1 MKVSLYDFNEK
12 IQIKNMP
19 KIFIVRHGQDVDN
32 ANNIL
37 NGLRDLDLTD
47 LGREQA
53 KEAAQKLKDKNIK
66 IIYSSPL
73 KRALETAQIMARTL
87 GVKKIIVN
95 NDLRERDFG
104 VLTGK
109 SLADIPKYSKN
120 NLPIDGT
127 VYFLDVK
134 KAENFPAAY
143 ERAKRALEKIV
154 AKENG
159 QNILIVTH
167 GDFGKM
173 LQAAYYGW
181 GWERGLKTPH
191 FGNGD
196 ILKLVA
202 RPD

>member
-1 MKVSLYDFNEK
+1 
-12 IQIKNMP
+12 MP
-19 KIFIVRHGQDVDN
+19 KIFIVRHGQDMDN

-37 NGLRDLDLTD
+37 NGLRDLALTD
-47 LGREQA
+47 LGRKQA
-53 KEAAQKLKDKNIK
+53 RATAQKLKDKNIG

-73 KRALETAQIMARTL
+73 KRALETARIMARAL

-127 VYFLDVK
+127 LYFLDVK
-134 KAENFPAAY
+134 KAESFPTVY
-143 ERAKRALEKIV
+143 ERAKGVLEKIV
-154 AKENG
+154 AQKNG

-173 LQAAYYGW
+173 LRAVFYNW
-181 GWERGLKTPH
+181 DWERGLKTPH

-196 ILKLVA
+196 VLELMA